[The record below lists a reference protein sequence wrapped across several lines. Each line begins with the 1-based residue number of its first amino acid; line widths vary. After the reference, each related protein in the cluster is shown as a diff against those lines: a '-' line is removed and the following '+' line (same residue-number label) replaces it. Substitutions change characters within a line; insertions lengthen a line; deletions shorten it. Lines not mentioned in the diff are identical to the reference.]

1 MSEVLNQYL
10 LETEFQNQNAGFSR
24 WAFAVKGG
32 EKYFIKEFIDP
43 VYPMDDSLD
52 ERLRMRRIADCREYE
67 NRKTRFYSVL
77 NENSDGNIV
86 RIQELF
92 RADSH
97 YYIVMPRIEKEI
109 PLSEIVRNYSFED
122 RVLLCR
128 IVAHSMMQIHKAH
141 IVHADIKDTNVLV
154 HESAGGKLVG
164 KVIDFDCGFFED
176 EVPESEE
183 DLGGDQI
190 YLAPEACLFLCGES
204 VKLSCKMD
212 VFSLGLL
219 FHQYLV
225 GELPGF
231 DEEEYDYAHEAVLDD
246 QELKISERLPEEL
259 QTVLHKMLQEDPDK
273 RCTMAEVY
281 SNLGI
286 YLTGKQTGEDKKTT
300 KKEKTEIPKKT
311 RSGWFTRAGDL

>member
-1 MSEVLNQYL
+1 
-10 LETEFQNQNAGFSR
+10 
-24 WAFAVKGG
+24 
-32 EKYFIKEFIDP
+32 
-43 VYPMDDSLD
+43 
-52 ERLRMRRIADCREYE
+52 
-67 NRKTRFYSVL
+67 
-77 NENSDGNIV
+77 
-86 RIQELF
+86 
-92 RADSH
+92 
-97 YYIVMPRIEKEI
+97 
-109 PLSEIVRNYSFED
+109 
-122 RVLLCR
+122 
-128 IVAHSMMQIHKAH
+128 MMQIHKAH

-183 DLGGDQI
+183 NLGGDQI
-190 YLAPEACLFLCGES
+190 YLSPEACLFLCGES

>member
-1 MSEVLNQYL
+1 
-10 LETEFQNQNAGFSR
+10 
-24 WAFAVKGG
+24 
-32 EKYFIKEFIDP
+32 
-43 VYPMDDSLD
+43 
-52 ERLRMRRIADCREYE
+52 
-67 NRKTRFYSVL
+67 
-77 NENSDGNIV
+77 
-86 RIQELF
+86 
-92 RADSH
+92 
-97 YYIVMPRIEKEI
+97 
-109 PLSEIVRNYSFED
+109 
-122 RVLLCR
+122 
-128 IVAHSMMQIHKAH
+128 
-141 IVHADIKDTNVLV
+141 
-154 HESAGGKLVG
+154 
-164 KVIDFDCGFFED
+164 
-176 EVPESEE
+176 
-183 DLGGDQI
+183 
-190 YLAPEACLFLCGES
+190 
-204 VKLSCKMD
+204 MD

-286 YLTGKQTGEDKKTT
+286 YLTGKQTGEDKKMT